1 MNVTP
6 ETSRADIERGV
17 REFGYVGLKCYHFY
31 AKGMDNT
38 QDSEIDQY
46 LTDEHCEAAD
56 ALGLTVSLH
65 MVKPLAC
72 SDPGNLANIRRLCTQ
87 YPKMNLILCH
97 SARGFNMHHVIGVID
112 TLADLPN
119 LYFDTGAVTEAG
131 ATNAILR
138 SFGAQKVMYGS
149 DWPVAESRGKCVSL
163 GDSFIWLTPHNVDLF
178 AK

>member
-1 MNVTP
+1 
-6 ETSRADIERGV
+6 
-17 REFGYVGLKCYHFY
+17 
-31 AKGMDNT
+31 
-38 QDSEIDQY
+38 
-46 LTDEHCEAAD
+46 
-56 ALGLTVSLH
+56 
-65 MVKPLAC
+65 
-72 SDPGNLANIRRLCTQ
+72 
-87 YPKMNLILCH
+87 
-97 SARGFNMHHVIGVID
+97 MHHVIGVIS